1 MYVTLLLVFPYL
13 RNVKVNEF
21 LLYYD
26 FGRYLLFVCQIIVKL
41 SFELRESSG
50 LKGEGMDISVIAAQL
65 VKEKVILYYPNSIK
79 VLNGG
84 TTSTVYLLDEEY
96 VVKLNEA
103 EVIREEANFLSFYEG
118 NKLFSKFLY
127 KEPFHTYI
135 VYSFLEGS
143 TSCEQGHKRS
153 TLRTL
158 VKEVI
163 NKYEIVSDL
172 DVWGWKESPVQSW
185 HEFLTTNVMEAH
197 ENVKRYISE
206 EEYRTVLK
214 LANSP
219 SRGTGINQ
227 PFLLHGDLGFHNFI
241 FQGNELHGVID
252 PLPVLGDPIYDLI
265 YAFCS
270 TTEDVTK
277 ETIHYAMKQCVF
289 HKKESDLYEEI
300 VIGLYLRIDTCLRH
314 HPKDLE
320 DYLAAWRYWM
330 GEVEVTL

>member
-1 MYVTLLLVFPYL
+1 
-13 RNVKVNEF
+13 
-21 LLYYD
+21 
-26 FGRYLLFVCQIIVKL
+26 
-41 SFELRESSG
+41 
-50 LKGEGMDISVIAAQL
+50 MDISVIAKQL
-65 VKEKVILYYPNSIK
+65 VNEKVITHYPNSIK

-84 TTSTVYLLDEEY
+84 TTSTVYLLDEAY

-118 NKLFSKFLY
+118 NTLFSKLLY
-127 KEPFHTYI
+127 KGPFHTYI

-143 TSCEQGHKRS
+143 TSYEQGYKRS

-163 NKYEIVSDL
+163 NKYEIVSRIDG
-172 DVWGWKESPVQSW
+172 WGWKESPVQSW
-185 HEFLTTNVMEAH
+185 NEFLTTNVMEAH

-219 SRGTGINQ
+219 SRGTVINQ
-227 PFLLHGDLGFHNFI
+227 PFLLHGDLGFHNCI
-241 FQGNELHGVID
+241 FQGNKLHGVID

-270 TTEDVTK
+270 TPEDVTK
-277 ETIHYAMKQCVF
+277 ETINYAMKQCVF
-289 HKKESDLYEEI
+289 HKKDCDLYEEI

>member
-1 MYVTLLLVFPYL
+1 M
-13 RNVKVNEF
+13 NEF
-21 LLYYD
+21 LIYYD

-65 VKEKVILYYPNSIK
+65 VKEKVISYYPNSIK